1 MSPELYTHKLMRI
14 IHTPQNFLGFIEN
27 FGLYVSVNMNDY
39 IYNPKKHEFSFVFW
53 ALLREII

>member
-1 MSPELYTHKLMRI
+1 MRI
-14 IHTPQNFLGFIEN
+14 IHTPQNFLSFIDN

-39 IYNPKKHEFSFVFW
+39 IYNPKKHEFPFVFW